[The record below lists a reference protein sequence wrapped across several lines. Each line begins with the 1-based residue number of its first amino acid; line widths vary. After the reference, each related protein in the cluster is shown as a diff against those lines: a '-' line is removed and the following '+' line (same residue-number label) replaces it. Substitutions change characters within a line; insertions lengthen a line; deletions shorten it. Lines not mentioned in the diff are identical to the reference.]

1 MTPQAIPPYRQ
12 GPQARRWLVF
22 AVLALALGA
31 WLLLDLLPRVGG
43 SFQGTDWGKR
53 EPGFDWGDVEVVWD
67 PTDPR
72 VGTLPAEAPPA
83 PGAELEPAPTVAAP
97 STALS
102 STASEADPPPPDAAG
117 GGAGTA
123 GPEPAPSG
131 GAPSAGE
138 GEAARAAGRDSP
150 RILQAAWPSRDLLA
164 ELEAS
169 ARLRYRLRVEVDG
182 RVSDWELLDAG
193 KIDCPACRGEAER
206 IIRELR
212 FAPGTLD
219 GRPVACWVPYE
230 ISFEKGGR

>member
-43 SFQGTDWGKR
+43 SFQGTNWGKR

-72 VGTLPAEAPPA
+72 AGTRATQAPPTPA
-83 PGAELEPAPTVAAP
+83 AEPEPAPTPAAP
-97 STALS
+97 SRALPGA
-102 STASEADPPPPDAAG
+102 TRAAETPPPATSGTP
-117 GGAGTA
+117 GGAA
-123 GPEPAPSG
+123 GPEPAPGG
-131 GAPSAGE
+131 GAPRVGQ
-138 GEAARAAGRDSP
+138 GEATRAAGRDSP
-150 RILQAAWPSRDLLA
+150 RILQAAWPSRHLLA

-169 ARLRYRLRVEVDG
+169 GRLRYRLRVEADG
-182 RVSDWELLDAG
+182 RVSIWELLDDG
-193 KIDCPACRGEAER
+193 GFDCPACRGEAER
-206 IIRELR
+206 IIRDLR